1 MDDFAI
7 EYTIT
12 KAAGTP
18 EAVSGGTRMFAAKAM
33 NNSMMMDMMM
43 CGMMMVMCRMFEYAK
58 IECSCDN
65 GFCEQV

>member
-12 KAAGTP
+12 KASGKLEP
-18 EAVSGGTRMFAAKAM
+18 GSGGHEMFAAKAM
-33 NNSMMMDMMM
+33 NNSMMMAM

-65 GFCEQV
+65 GFCEQA